1 MSAHNANQPSRGRT
15 AIKGNSLSEICFP
28 DNFFDG
34 IHTLS
39 SGAALPIAVGLHP
52 LRLEVRNLADC
63 LISAHDCS
71 MIGARNRGS
80 KSESW
85 GLYVPTLAAKTKTRR
100 GWGTPF
106 LVTAGA
112 CPVRRLCR

>member
-39 SGAALPIAVGLHP
+39 SGAALPIAVAPHP
-52 LRLEVRNLADC
+52 LRLEVRNLSDC

-80 KSESW
+80 KSETW
-85 GLYVPTLAAKTKTRR
+85 GLYVPSLAANTQTRR
-100 GWGTPF
+100 GRGSPF
-106 LVTAGA
+106 FDTART
-112 CPVRRLCR
+112 CPGR